1 MKKQKVKIGFIG
13 LGGRGYGLLG
23 LLLGM
28 PDVEVLGVSDLYED
42 RAEAGRKLVFDK
54 KGNNPLCS
62 TDYKKL
68 LEIDEIDAIITP
80 SSWTSH
86 GEICINSMLAGKYV
100 ATEVGG
106 STSIQQCWD
115 IVRTS
120 EQTGMPCMMLENCCY
135 GREEMTILNMV
146 KKGLFGEL
154 VHAEGGYRHDLRDEV
169 ALGRE
174 NRHYRNINYSNRNG
188 DVYPTHELGPIA
200 KYLGLNSGNRMI
212 SLTSTASKSVGI
224 NDWIRKNKGKDYD
237 LYEKKFALGDVVT
250 TVIKCAH
257 GETIVLIHDTSLPRP
272 YSRGN
277 LLQGTNGIWS
287 EERAAVSIEGLT
299 PDNNTWQHHS
309 WQPLEELYGEFEHPL
324 WKKYRD
330 AGVKAGH
337 GGMDYLVLRAF
348 LNAVKE
354 GTDTPINVYDT
365 VSWMAITTLSED
377 SVAMGSMPVAIPD
390 FTNGKWIE
398 TKKPVKSKYCLD
410 EVCENEMDNEW

>member
-1 MKKQKVKIGFIG
+1 
-13 LGGRGYGLLG
+13 
-23 LLLGM
+23 
-28 PDVEVLGVSDLYED
+28 
-42 RAEAGRKLVFDK
+42 
-54 KGNNPLCS
+54 
-62 TDYKKL
+62 
-68 LEIDEIDAIITP
+68 
-80 SSWTSH
+80 
-86 GEICINSMLAGKYV
+86 
-100 ATEVGG
+100 
-106 STSIQQCWD
+106 
-115 IVRTS
+115 
-120 EQTGMPCMMLENCCY
+120 MMLENCCY

-200 KYLGLNSGNRMI
+200 KYLGLNSGNRMV

-224 NDWIRKNKGKDYD
+224 NDWIKKNKGKDYD
-237 LYEKKFALGDVVT
+237 LYEKRFALGDVVT

-257 GETIVLIHDTSLPRP
+257 GETIVLFHDTSLPRP

-299 PDNNTWQHHS
+299 PANNTWQHHS

-324 WKKYRD
+324 WKRYRD

-337 GGMDYLVLRAF
+337 GGMDYLVLRGF
-348 LNAVKE
+348 ITAVKN

-398 TKKPVKSKYCLD
+398 PKKPVINKYCLD
-410 EVCENEMDNEW
+410 EVCEDEMDNEW